1 MTAPF
6 PQAPAPAAPP
16 VPPAKGNAL
25 AVAGFVVA
33 LVSLVTCL
41 VPIVNNLA
49 FLGAVVGLALA
60 VVGVVKA
67 RKGAPRGGL
76 AVAGVVLAVLAGI
89 GVLASQAF
97 YGKVVDEV
105 SAELSDLPT
114 ADDDGTAV
122 EDAAADAPP
131 AGTAQDDVQ
140 DTAQD
145 AAPAAAADGT
155 REHPYRFSQD
165 VSTDDWTVDLG
176 RPYEAWDEIR
186 AENEF
191 NDAPADGTEFWIV
204 PVRATY
210 TGTETGTPWVDLTV
224 EFVGDDSV
232 TYSDY
237 CGVIPDDLMDTDEL
251 YEGGTAQGNV
261 CVAVPAGAPGAWTLT
276 AGWFSDPVFFATAR

>member
-1 MTAPF
+1 VTAPS
-6 PQAPAPAAPP
+6 PQAPVPAVQP
-16 VPPAKGNAL
+16 VPARGNAL

-33 LVSLVTCL
+33 LVSLTMCL
-41 VPIVNNLA
+41 IPIVNNLA
-49 FLGAVVGLALA
+49 FLGAGVGLVLS

-67 RKGAPRGGL
+67 RRGAPRGGL
-76 AVAGVVLAVLAGI
+76 AVAGIVLAVLAGV

-131 AGTAQDDVQ
+131 ADAAQ

-204 PVRATY
+204 PVKATY